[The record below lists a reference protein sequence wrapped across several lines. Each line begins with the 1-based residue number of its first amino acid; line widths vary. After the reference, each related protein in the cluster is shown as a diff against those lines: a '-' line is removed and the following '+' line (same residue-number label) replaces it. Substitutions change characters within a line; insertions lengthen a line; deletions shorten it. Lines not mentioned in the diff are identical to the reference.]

1 MLRSPGAV
9 KALSAADREWAT
21 SVCAQD
27 PVLNVFPAAR
37 IAESGL
43 SDPRAMVY
51 GYRRGSSE
59 ALCWTSANV
68 VPVGG
73 GKRAID
79 ALAQKVVKRRRHASS
94 VFGSVEQVQMLWDI
108 LAPSWGP
115 AREVREEQP
124 VMTIRQ
130 PPSQAGIRR
139 DPRVRVAGEREV
151 DVVTPAAEA
160 MFTEEIGYPPY
171 RGSGTAYR
179 NGVAALLQ
187 RGHTLVRIEDGTV
200 IFKADLG
207 SVALGVAQVQ
217 GVWIHPQYRG
227 RGLAVPA
234 MASVLDY
241 AMTQIAPIV
250 TLYVNDFNT
259 AALATY
265 ERVGMRRT
273 GTFMTVLL

>member
-1 MLRSPGAV
+1 MLRSAGGV
-9 KALSAADREWAT
+9 KALSAADREWAL

-37 IAESGL
+37 ILESGL
-43 SDPRAMVY
+43 SDSRAIVY
-51 GYRRGSSE
+51 GYRRAQTE

-73 GKRAID
+73 GERAIA
-79 ALAQKVVKRRRHASS
+79 ALADKVIKRRRHASS
-94 VFGSVEQVQMLWDI
+94 VFGPAEAVRALWHH

-115 AREVREEQP
+115 ARELREEQP

-130 PPSQAGIRR
+130 PPAAAGLIG
-139 DPRVRVAGEREV
+139 DPLVRVAVPEDLDAV
-151 DVVTPAAEA
+151 MPAAEA

-171 RGSGTAYR
+171 QGSGSAYR
-179 NGVAALLQ
+179 SGVAALLS
-187 RGHTLVRIEDGTV
+187 RGHTLVRVEGETV

-217 GVWIHPQYRG
+217 GVWVHPEYRG
-227 RGLAVPA
+227 HGLAVPA
-234 MASVLDY
+234 MATVLDH
-241 AMTQIAPIV
+241 TLRHVAPTV

-259 AALATY
+259 PALATY

-273 GTFMTVLL
+273 GTFSTILL

>member
-1 MLRSPGAV
+1 MLRSAGEV
-9 KALSAADREWAT
+9 KALGAADREWAL

-37 IAESGL
+37 ILESGL
-43 SDPRAMVY
+43 SDSRAMVY
-51 GYRRGSSE
+51 GYRRSQTE
-59 ALCWTSANV
+59 ALCWASANV
-68 VPVGG
+68 VPVGAG
-73 GKRAID
+73 GRAIA
-79 ALAQKVVKRRRHASS
+79 ALADKVNKRRRHASS
-94 VFGSVEQVQMLWDI
+94 VFGPAEQVRALWQH

-115 AREVREEQP
+115 PREVREEQP
-124 VMTIRQ
+124 VMTIRR
-130 PPSQAGIRR
+130 PPSAAGLIGDRQ
-139 DPRVRVAGEREV
+139 VRVATREEL
-151 DVVTPAAEA
+151 DVVIPAAEA

-171 RGSGTAYR
+171 RGSGSAYR
-179 NGVAALLQ
+179 SGVAALLSC
-187 RGHTLVRIEDGTV
+187 GHTLVRIEDGVV

-217 GVWIHPQYRG
+217 GVWVHPEYRG

-234 MASVLDY
+234 MATVLNY
-241 AMTQIAPIV
+241 ALANVAPTV

-273 GTFMTVLL
+273 GTFSTVLL